1 MMSYITSSTVSS
13 DKTLFQ
19 ISILRKVFEVFFI
32 DELQDI
38 KTIFVLTWILILWY
52 EAVVDGDDD
61 GGDFLSESLAKVVEG
76 F

>member
-1 MMSYITSSTVSS
+1 MMSYITSRTVSS

-19 ISILRKVFEVFFI
+19 ISILRKVFEIFFI

-38 KTIFVLTWILILWY
+38 KAVFVLTWILMLWC